1 MSKLNVQ
8 LKDTI
13 LLDIHTS
20 EYSYNGC
27 PTCDFGRIK
36 VNEIEL
42 EFTDYRVTIE
52 IESDAYYSE
61 VLTVSDLIMYF
72 CNLTFSKLVFNDFI
86 INLRKFVESFECEN
100 VILSI
105 VDKR

>member
-13 LLDIHTS
+13 LLNVHTY

-27 PTCDFGRIK
+27 PTCDFGRIEVK
-36 VNEIEL
+36 EIEL
-42 EFTDYRVTIE
+42 EFTDHRVTIE
-52 IESDAYYSE
+52 VESDAYYNKA
-61 VLTVSDLIMYF
+61 LTVSDLIMYF
-72 CNLTFSKLVFNDFI
+72 CNLNFSKLVFSDFI
-86 INLRKFVESFECEN
+86 IDLRKFVGSFECEN

-105 VDKR
+105 VDKK